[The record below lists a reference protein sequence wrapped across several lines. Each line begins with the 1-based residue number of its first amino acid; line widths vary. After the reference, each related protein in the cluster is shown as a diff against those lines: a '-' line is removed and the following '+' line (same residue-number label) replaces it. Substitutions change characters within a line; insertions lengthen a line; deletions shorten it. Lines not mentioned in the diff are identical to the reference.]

1 LPWPVAVGLAALTLA
16 GLVAGLAPQLV
27 LDAASLAAGR

>member
-1 LPWPVAVGLAALTLA
+1 VPWAVAVGLAVVTLA

-27 LDAASLAAGR
+27 LDAARLVAGG

>member
-1 LPWPVAVGLAALTLA
+1 VAVGLAAVTLA

-27 LDAASLAAGR
+27 LDAASLAASLTPGR